1 MVGRY
6 ACASRFKMITNG
18 EGDSVLG
25 SVEKKLGDALQWR
38 GDFAYE
44 AFVLYYCVLGKR
56 AVQR

>member
-1 MVGRY
+1 
-6 ACASRFKMITNG
+6 MITNG